1 MEMEQKD
8 CSTKVDRFIEK
19 HAWIAYEKQLFGRSG
34 TDYEFM
40 SRDPT
45 KAREE
50 LERLQ
55 AEQSGCVT
63 CKVFNL

>member
-8 CSTKVDRFIEK
+8 CSTKVDKLIEK
-19 HAWIAYEKQLFGRSG
+19 HAWIAAEKQLFGRSG
-34 TDYEFM
+34 TDFDFTA
-40 SRDPT
+40 RDPI

-63 CKVFNL
+63 

>member
-1 MEMEQKD
+1 L
-8 CSTKVDRFIEK
+8 IEK
-19 HAWIAYEKQLFGRSG
+19 HTWIASEKQLFGRSG